1 MCVGFAVTFECLFVL
16 VGWQELM
23 TAGTI
28 NLDAVQWASVA
39 NDLCMVLCP
48 QSSASS
54 ALNVAWTGL

>member
-1 MCVGFAVTFECLFVL
+1 VSGVAVTFQCLFVL
-16 VGWQELM
+16 VCWQELM

-48 QSSASS
+48 DVSVTSAH
-54 ALNVAWTGL
+54 NVAWTVL